1 MSRTN
6 WKMKMMAMSKLSEK
20 LGSGKPVVTAAC
32 IPPHATD
39 ATAVKKLAA
48 CFPPSLDG
56 VIVGDHA
63 EQSHGS
69 ALACAVL
76 LAAEKIEPVL
86 SLCTRD
92 RNRVALES
100 DVLGA
105 SALGVKTF
113 FCMSGMHQAL
123 GGFPQ
128 AAGAYDMDSVQ
139 LTQAL
144 AKMASAGLDFSGSK
158 LPATPALTVA
168 AAAHPYLRP
177 IELAVRQTKKKIAAG
192 AQILLTDPIFDLAGF
207 EEWLKAV
214 RAAGLDKQAA
224 IIASVLPLTSVAQAE
239 ELRTQPGSPISDDI
253 LKRLRSGDAAQAG
266 VAIAAE
272 IAGKAKAMAGVRG
285 IHIHSAGCEPLAA
298 AVIKEA
304 RLA

>member
-1 MSRTN
+1 
-6 WKMKMMAMSKLSEK
+6 MSKLSEK
-20 LGSGKPVVTAAC
+20 LGSGKTVVTAAC
-32 IPPHATD
+32 VPPHGTD
-39 ATAVKKLAA
+39 PAAVKKLAA

-56 VIVGDHA
+56 VVVGDHA
-63 EQSHGS
+63 EQAHGS

-76 LAAEKIEPVL
+76 LAAEKVEPVL

-105 SALGVKTF
+105 AALGVKTF
-113 FCMSGMHQAL
+113 FCMSGMHQTL

-139 LTQAL
+139 LTQAV
-144 AKMASAGLDFSGSK
+144 AKMAKDGLDFSGAK
-158 LPATPALTVA
+158 LTPTPSMTVA
-168 AAAHPYLRP
+168 AAVHPYLRP
-177 IELAVRQTKKKIAAG
+177 IELALAQTKKKIAAG

-207 EEWLKAV
+207 EEWCKAM
-214 RAAGLDKQAA
+214 RAAGLDKRAA
-224 IIASVLPLTSVAQAE
+224 IIATVLPLTSVAQAE
-239 ELRTQPGSPISDDI
+239 ELRTQPGSPISDEI
-253 LKRLRSGDAAQAG
+253 IKRLRSGDAAQAG

-272 IAGKAKAMAGVRG
+272 IAGKAKAMVGVRG

>member
-1 MSRTN
+1 MT
-6 WKMKMMAMSKLSEK
+6 AMSKLSEK
-20 LGSGKPVVTAAC
+20 LGSGKTVVTAAC
-32 IPPHATD
+32 VPPHGTD
-39 ATAVKKLAA
+39 PAAVKKLAA

-56 VIVGDHA
+56 VVVGDHA
-63 EQSHGS
+63 EQAHGS

-76 LAAEKIEPVL
+76 LAAEKVEPVL

-105 SALGVKTF
+105 AALGVKTF

-139 LTQAL
+139 LTQAV
-144 AKMASAGLDFSGSK
+144 AKMAKDGLDFSGAK
-158 LPATPALTVA
+158 LTPTPSMTVA
-168 AAAHPYLRP
+168 AAVHPYLRP
-177 IELAVRQTKKKIAAG
+177 IELALAQTKKKIAAG

-207 EEWLKAV
+207 EEWCKAM
-214 RAAGLDKQAA
+214 RAAGLDKRAA
-224 IIASVLPLTSVAQAE
+224 IIATVLPLTSVAQAE

-253 LKRLRSGDAAQAG
+253 IKRLRSGDAAQAG

>member
-1 MSRTN
+1 
-6 WKMKMMAMSKLSEK
+6 MSKLSEK
-20 LGSGKPVVTAAC
+20 LGSGKPVLTAAC
-32 IPPHATD
+32 APPHGTD
-39 ATAVKKLAA
+39 PAAVKKLAA
-48 CFPPSLDG
+48 LFPASLDA

-63 EQSHGS
+63 EKAHGS
-69 ALACAVL
+69 ALACAAL
-76 LAAEKIEPVL
+76 LAAEKVEPVL

-105 SALGVKTF
+105 AALGVKTF
-113 FCMSGMHQAL
+113 FCMSGAHQAL

-144 AKMASAGLDFSGSK
+144 AKMVSSGLDFSGAK
-158 LPATPALTVA
+158 LAAAPALTMAV
-168 AAAHPYLRP
+168 AAHPYLRP
-177 IELAVRQTKKKIAAG
+177 IELALAQTKKKIAAG

-207 EEWLKAV
+207 EEWLKAI
-214 RAAGLDKQAA
+214 RAAGLEKKAA

-239 ELRTQPGSPISDDI
+239 ELRTRAGSPIGDDI
-253 LKRLRSGDAAQAG
+253 IKRLRSGDPAQAG

-272 IAGKAKAMAGVRG
+272 IAGKAKALAGVRG
-285 IHIHSAGCEPLAA
+285 IHILSAGCESLAA
-298 AVIKEA
+298 SVIKEA

>member
-1 MSRTN
+1 MT
-6 WKMKMMAMSKLSEK
+6 AISKLSEK

-32 IPPHATD
+32 LPPHGTD
-39 ATAVKKLAA
+39 PTAVKKLAA

-63 EQSHGS
+63 EQAHGS

-76 LAAEKIEPVL
+76 LAAEKVEPVL

-105 SALGVKTF
+105 FALGVKTF
-113 FCMSGMHQAL
+113 FCMSGTHQAL

-144 AKMASAGLDFSGSK
+144 ARMASAGLDFSGAK
-158 LPATPALTVA
+158 LTATPSLTVA
-168 AAAHPYLRP
+168 AAVHPYLRP
-177 IELAVRQTKKKIAAG
+177 IEMALAQTRKKIGAG

-214 RAAGLDKQAA
+214 RAVGLDKRAA

-239 ELRTQPGSPISDDI
+239 ELRTRPGSPISDDI
-253 LKRLRSGDAAQAG
+253 IKRLRGGDVAQAG

-272 IAGKAKAMAGVRG
+272 IALKAKAMPGVRG

-298 AVIKEA
+298 SVIKEA

>member
-1 MSRTN
+1 MTATSR
-6 WKMKMMAMSKLSEK
+6 LSEK
-20 LGSGKPVVTAAC
+20 LGSGKLVVTAAC
-32 IPPHATD
+32 LPPHGTD
-39 ATAVKKLAA
+39 PAAVKKLAT
-48 CFPPSLDG
+48 CFPASLDG

-63 EQSHGS
+63 EQAHGS

-76 LAAEKIEPVL
+76 LAAEKVEPVL

-105 SALGVKTF
+105 AALGVKTF
-113 FCMSGMHQAL
+113 FCMSGTHQAL

-128 AAGAYDMDSVQ
+128 AAGAYDMDSVH

-144 AKMASAGLDFSGSK
+144 ARMASAGLDFSGAK
-158 LPATPALTVA
+158 LGAVPSFAVA

-177 IELAVRQTKKKIAAG
+177 MELAMVQTRRKIAAG

-224 IIASVLPLTSVAQAE
+224 VIASVLPLTSVAQAE
-239 ELRTQPGSPISDDI
+239 ELRTRPGSPISDEI
-253 LKRLRSGDAAQAG
+253 IKRLRSGDAAQAG

>member
-1 MSRTN
+1 
-6 WKMKMMAMSKLSEK
+6 MSKLSEK

-32 IPPHATD
+32 LPPHGTD
-39 ATAVKKLAA
+39 PTAVKKLAA

-63 EQSHGS
+63 EQAHGS

-76 LAAEKIEPVL
+76 LAGEKLEPVL

-105 SALGVKTF
+105 FALGVKTF
-113 FCMSGMHQAL
+113 FCMSGTHQAL

-128 AAGAYDMDSVQ
+128 VAGAYDMDSVQ

-144 AKMASAGLDFSGSK
+144 ARMASAGLDFSGAK
-158 LPATPALTVA
+158 LTATPSLTVA
-168 AAAHPYLRP
+168 AAVHPYLRP
-177 IELAVRQTKKKIAAG
+177 IEMALAQTRKKIGAG

-214 RAAGLDKQAA
+214 RVVGLDKRAA

-239 ELRTQPGSPISDDI
+239 ELRTRPGSPISDDI
-253 LKRLRSGDAAQAG
+253 IKRLRGGDAAQAG

-272 IAGKAKAMAGVRG
+272 IAVKARAMAGVRG

-298 AVIKEA
+298 SVIKEA

>member
-1 MSRTN
+1 MT
-6 WKMKMMAMSKLSEK
+6 AMSKLSEK
-20 LGSGKPVVTAAC
+20 LGSGKTVVTAAC
-32 IPPHATD
+32 VPPHGTD
-39 ATAVKKLAA
+39 PAAVKKLAA

-56 VIVGDHA
+56 VVVGDHA
-63 EQSHGS
+63 EQAHGS

-76 LAAEKIEPVL
+76 LAAEKVEPVL

-113 FCMSGMHQAL
+113 FCMSGMHQTL

-144 AKMASAGLDFSGSK
+144 AKMVRDGLDFSGTK
-158 LPATPALTVA
+158 LTPTPSMTVA

-177 IELAVRQTKKKIAAG
+177 IELALAQTRKKIEAG
-192 AQILLTDPIFDLAGF
+192 ARILFTDAIFDLGGF
-207 EEWLKAV
+207 AEWLHSV
-214 RAAGLDKQAA
+214 RAEGLDKQAA

-239 ELRTQPGSPISDDI
+239 DLRTQPGSPISDEI
-253 LKRLRSGDAAQAG
+253 IKRLRSGDAAQAG

-272 IAGKAKAMAGVRG
+272 IAGKAKAMVGVRG

>member
-1 MSRTN
+1 MT
-6 WKMKMMAMSKLSEK
+6 ATSKLSEK
-20 LGSGKPVVTAAC
+20 LGSGKLALTAAC
-32 IPPHATD
+32 LPPHGAD
-39 ATAVKKLAA
+39 PAAVKKLAE

-56 VIVGDHA
+56 VVVGDHA
-63 EQSHGS
+63 EQAHGS

-76 LAAEKIEPVL
+76 LAAEKIEPML
-86 SLCTRD
+86 SLCARD
-92 RNRVALES
+92 RNRVALEA

-105 SALGVKTF
+105 ATLGVKNF

-128 AAGAYDMDSVQ
+128 AAGAYDLDSLQ
-139 LTQAL
+139 LTQAV
-144 AKMASAGLDFSGSK
+144 AKMASAGLDFSGNK
-158 LPATPALTVA
+158 LAATPSLTVA

-177 IELAVRQTKKKIAAG
+177 IELALAQTRKKIAAG
-192 AQILLTDPIFDLAGF
+192 AQILLSDPIFELAGF

-253 LKRLRSGDAAQAG
+253 IKRLRTGDAAQAG

-272 IAGKAKAMAGVRG
+272 IASKVKAMAGVRG
-285 IHIHSAGCEPLAA
+285 IHIHSAGCESLAA
-298 AVIKEA
+298 SVIKEA
-304 RLA
+304 RLG

>member
-1 MSRTN
+1 MT
-6 WKMKMMAMSKLSEK
+6 AISKLSEK

-32 IPPHATD
+32 LPPHGTD
-39 ATAVKKLAA
+39 PTAVKKLAA

-63 EQSHGS
+63 EQAHGS

-76 LAAEKIEPVL
+76 LAAEKVEPVL

-105 SALGVKTF
+105 FALGVKTF
-113 FCMSGMHQAL
+113 FCMSGTHQAL

-144 AKMASAGLDFSGSK
+144 ARMASAGLDFSGAK
-158 LPATPALTVA
+158 LTATPSLTVA
-168 AAAHPYLRP
+168 AAVHPYLRP
-177 IELAVRQTKKKIAAG
+177 IEMALAQTRKKIGAG

-214 RAAGLDKQAA
+214 RAVGLDKRAA

-239 ELRTQPGSPISDDI
+239 ELRTRPGSPISDDI
-253 LKRLRSGDAAQAG
+253 IKRLRGGDAAQAG

-272 IAGKAKAMAGVRG
+272 IALKAKAMPGVRG

-298 AVIKEA
+298 SVIKEA

>member
-1 MSRTN
+1 MT
-6 WKMKMMAMSKLSEK
+6 AMSKLSEK
-20 LGSGKPVVTAAC
+20 LGSGKTVVTAAC
-32 IPPHATD
+32 VPPHGTD
-39 ATAVKKLAA
+39 PAAVKKLAA

-56 VIVGDHA
+56 VVVGDHA
-63 EQSHGS
+63 EQAHGS
-69 ALACAVL
+69 ALACAAL
-76 LAAEKIEPVL
+76 LAAEKVEPVL

-100 DVLGA
+100 DVLGVA
-105 SALGVKTF
+105 ALGVKTF
-113 FCMSGMHQAL
+113 FCMSGMHQTL

-139 LTQAL
+139 LTQAV
-144 AKMASAGLDFSGSK
+144 AKMAKDGLDFSGAK
-158 LPATPALTVA
+158 LTPMPSMTVA
-168 AAAHPYLRP
+168 AAVHPYLRP
-177 IELAVRQTKKKIAAG
+177 IELALAQTKKKIAAG

-207 EEWLKAV
+207 EEWCKAV
-214 RAAGLDKQAA
+214 RDAGLDKRVA
-224 IIASVLPLTSVAQAE
+224 IIATVLPLTSVAQAE

-253 LKRLRSGDAAQAG
+253 IKRLRSGDAAQAG

>member
-1 MSRTN
+1 MT
-6 WKMKMMAMSKLSEK
+6 AMSKLSEK
-20 LGSGKPVVTAAC
+20 LGSGKTVVTAAC
-32 IPPHATD
+32 VPPHGTD
-39 ATAVKKLAA
+39 PAAVKKLAA

-56 VIVGDHA
+56 VVVGDHA
-63 EQSHGS
+63 EQAHGS
-69 ALACAVL
+69 ALACAAL
-76 LAAEKIEPVL
+76 LAAEKVEPVL

-105 SALGVKTF
+105 AALGVKTF
-113 FCMSGMHQAL
+113 FCMSGMHQTL

-139 LTQAL
+139 LTQAV
-144 AKMASAGLDFSGSK
+144 AKMAKDGLDFSGAK
-158 LPATPALTVA
+158 LTPTPSMTVA
-168 AAAHPYLRP
+168 AAVHPYLRP
-177 IELAVRQTKKKIAAG
+177 IELALAQTKKKIAAG

-207 EEWLKAV
+207 EEWCKAMGD
-214 RAAGLDKQAA
+214 AGLDKRAA
-224 IIASVLPLTSVAQAE
+224 IIATVLPLTSVAQAE

-253 LKRLRSGDAAQAG
+253 IKRLRSGDAAQAG

-272 IAGKAKAMAGVRG
+272 IAGKAKAIAGVRG

>member
-1 MSRTN
+1 MT
-6 WKMKMMAMSKLSEK
+6 AISKLSEK
-20 LGSGKPVVTAAC
+20 LGSGKTVVTAAC
-32 IPPHATD
+32 VPPHGTD
-39 ATAVKKLAA
+39 PAAVKKLAA

-56 VIVGDHA
+56 VVVGDHA
-63 EQSHGS
+63 EQAHGS

-76 LAAEKIEPVL
+76 LAAEKVEPVL

-105 SALGVKTF
+105 AALGVKTF
-113 FCMSGMHQAL
+113 FCMSGMHQSL

-139 LTQAL
+139 LTQAV
-144 AKMASAGLDFSGSK
+144 AKMAKDGLDFSGAK
-158 LPATPALTVA
+158 LTPTPSMTVA
-168 AAAHPYLRP
+168 AAVHPYLRP
-177 IELAVRQTKKKIAAG
+177 IELALAQTKKKIAAG

-207 EEWLKAV
+207 EEWCKAM
-214 RAAGLDKQAA
+214 RAAGLDKRVA
-224 IIASVLPLTSVAQAE
+224 IIATVLPLTSVAQAE
-239 ELRTQPGSPISDDI
+239 ELRAQPGSPISDDI
-253 LKRLRSGDAAQAG
+253 IKRLRSGDAAQAG

>member
-1 MSRTN
+1 
-6 WKMKMMAMSKLSEK
+6 MMAMSKLSEK

-272 IAGKAKAMAGVRG
+272 IASKVKAMAGVRG

-298 AVIKEA
+298 AVINAA

>member
-1 MSRTN
+1 MT
-6 WKMKMMAMSKLSEK
+6 AMSKLSEK
-20 LGSGKPVVTAAC
+20 LGSGKPVLTAAC
-32 IPPHATD
+32 APPHGTD
-39 ATAVKKLAA
+39 PAAVKKLAA
-48 CFPPSLDG
+48 LFPASLDA

-63 EQSHGS
+63 EKAHGS
-69 ALACAVL
+69 ALACAAL
-76 LAAEKIEPVL
+76 LAAEKVEPVL

-105 SALGVKTF
+105 AALGVKTF
-113 FCMSGMHQAL
+113 FCMSGAHQAL

-144 AKMASAGLDFSGSK
+144 AKMVSSGLDFSGAK
-158 LPATPALTVA
+158 LAAAPALTMAV
-168 AAAHPYLRP
+168 AAHPYLRP
-177 IELAVRQTKKKIAAG
+177 IELALAQTKKKIAAG

-207 EEWLKAV
+207 EEWLKAI
-214 RAAGLDKQAA
+214 RAAGLEKKAA

-239 ELRTQPGSPISDDI
+239 ELRTRAGSQIGDDI
-253 LKRLRSGDAAQAG
+253 IKRLRSGDPAQAG

-272 IAGKAKAMAGVRG
+272 IAGKAKALAGVRG
-285 IHIHSAGCEPLAA
+285 IHILSAGCESLAA
-298 AVIKEA
+298 SVIKEA

>member
-1 MSRTN
+1 MT
-6 WKMKMMAMSKLSEK
+6 AMSKLSEK
-20 LGSGKPVVTAAC
+20 LGSGKTVVTAAC
-32 IPPHATD
+32 VPPHGTD
-39 ATAVKKLAA
+39 PAAVKKLAA

-56 VIVGDHA
+56 VVVGDHA
-63 EQSHGS
+63 EQAHGS

-76 LAAEKIEPVL
+76 LAAEKVEPVL

-105 SALGVKTF
+105 AALGVKTF
-113 FCMSGMHQAL
+113 FCMSGMHQSL

-139 LTQAL
+139 LTQAV
-144 AKMASAGLDFSGSK
+144 AKMAKDGLDFSGAK
-158 LPATPALTVA
+158 LTPTPSMTVA
-168 AAAHPYLRP
+168 AAVHPYLRP
-177 IELAVRQTKKKIAAG
+177 IELALAQTKKKIAAG

-207 EEWLKAV
+207 EEWCKAM
-214 RAAGLDKQAA
+214 RAAGLDKRVA
-224 IIASVLPLTSVAQAE
+224 IIATVLPLTSVAQAE
-239 ELRTQPGSPISDDI
+239 ELRAQPGSPISDDI
-253 LKRLRSGDAAQAG
+253 IKRLRSGDAAQAG

>member
-1 MSRTN
+1 MT
-6 WKMKMMAMSKLSEK
+6 AMSKLSEK
-20 LGSGKPVVTAAC
+20 LGSGKTVVTAAC
-32 IPPHATD
+32 VPPHGTD
-39 ATAVKKLAA
+39 PAAVKRLAA

-56 VIVGDHA
+56 VVVGDHA
-63 EQSHGS
+63 EQAHGS

-76 LAAEKIEPVL
+76 LAAEKVEPVL

-105 SALGVKTF
+105 AALGVKTF

-123 GGFPQ
+123 GDFPQ

-144 AKMASAGLDFSGSK
+144 AKMAKDGLDFSGAK
-158 LPATPALTVA
+158 LTPTPSMTVA

-177 IELAVRQTKKKIAAG
+177 IELALAQTKKKIAAG

-207 EEWLKAV
+207 EEWCKAM
-214 RAAGLDKQAA
+214 RDAGLDKRVA

-253 LKRLRSGDAAQAG
+253 IKRLRSGDAAQAG

-272 IAGKAKAMAGVRG
+272 IAGKAKAIAGVRG

>member
-1 MSRTN
+1 
-6 WKMKMMAMSKLSEK
+6 MSKLSEK
-20 LGSGKPVVTAAC
+20 LGSGKPVLTAAC
-32 IPPHATD
+32 VPPHGSDPA
-39 ATAVKKLAA
+39 AVKKLAGV
-48 CFPPSLDG
+48 FPASLDA

-63 EQSHGS
+63 EQAHGS

-76 LAAEKIEPVL
+76 LAAEKVEPVL

-139 LTQAL
+139 LTQAM
-144 AKMASAGLDFSGSK
+144 AKMAGSGLDFSGTK
-158 LPATPALTVA
+158 LTAAPAMTVA
-168 AAAHPYLRP
+168 VAAHPYLRP
-177 IELAVRQTKKKIAAG
+177 IELAVAQTKKKVAAG

-239 ELRTQPGSPISDDI
+239 ELRTRPGSPISDDI
-253 LKRLRSGDAAQAG
+253 IKRLRSGDAAQAG

-272 IAGKAKAMAGVRG
+272 IAGKAKALAGVRG
-285 IHIHSAGCEPLAA
+285 IHIHSAGCESLAA
-298 AVIKEA
+298 SVIKEA

>member
-1 MSRTN
+1 MT
-6 WKMKMMAMSKLSEK
+6 AMSKLSEK
-20 LGSGKPVVTAAC
+20 LGSGKTVVTAAC
-32 IPPHATD
+32 VPPHGTD
-39 ATAVKKLAA
+39 PAAVKRLAA

-56 VIVGDHA
+56 VVVGDHA
-63 EQSHGS
+63 EQAHGS

-76 LAAEKIEPVL
+76 LAAEKVEPVL

-105 SALGVKTF
+105 AALGVKTF

-123 GGFPQ
+123 GDFPQ

-144 AKMASAGLDFSGSK
+144 AKMAKDGLDFSGAK
-158 LPATPALTVA
+158 LTPTPSMTVA

-177 IELAVRQTKKKIAAG
+177 IELALAQTKKKIAAG

-207 EEWLKAV
+207 EEWCKAM
-214 RAAGLDKQAA
+214 RDAGLDKRVA

-253 LKRLRSGDAAQAG
+253 IKRLRSGDAAQAG

>member
-1 MSRTN
+1 MV
-6 WKMKMMAMSKLSEK
+6 AMSKLSEK
-20 LGSGKPVVTAAC
+20 LGSGKPALTAAC
-32 IPPHATD
+32 LPPHGAD
-39 ATAVKKLAA
+39 PAAVKKLAT
-48 CFPPSLDG
+48 CFPPSLDA

-63 EQSHGS
+63 EQAHGS
-69 ALACAVL
+69 ALGCAVL
-76 LAAEKIEPVL
+76 LAAEKVEPVL

-92 RNRVALES
+92 RNRVALEA

-105 SALGVKTF
+105 SALGVKAF

-128 AAGAYDMDSVQ
+128 AAGAYDLDSVQ

-144 AKMASAGLDFSGSK
+144 ARMASAGLDFSGAK
-158 LPATPALTVA
+158 LA
-168 AAAHPYLRP
+168 AAPSFAVAVAVHPYLRP
-177 IELAVRQTKKKIAAG
+177 MELAVLQTKKKIAAG

-214 RAAGLDKQAA
+214 RAAGLDRKAA
-224 IIASVLPLTSVAQAE
+224 IIASVLPLTSAAQAE
-239 ELRTQPGSPISDDI
+239 ELRTRPGSPIGDDI
-253 LKRLRSGDAAQAG
+253 IKRLRTGDAAQAG

-272 IAGKAKAMAGVRG
+272 IAGKVKAMAGVRG

-298 AVIKEA
+298 SVLKEA
-304 RLA
+304 QLA

>member
-1 MSRTN
+1 
-6 WKMKMMAMSKLSEK
+6 MSKLSEK
-20 LGSGKPVVTAAC
+20 LGSGKTVVTAAC
-32 IPPHATD
+32 VPPHGTD
-39 ATAVKKLAA
+39 PAAVKRLAA

-56 VIVGDHA
+56 VVVGDHA
-63 EQSHGS
+63 EQAHGS

-76 LAAEKIEPVL
+76 LAAEKVEPVL

-105 SALGVKTF
+105 AALGVKTF
-113 FCMSGMHQAL
+113 FCMSGMHQTL

-139 LTQAL
+139 LTQAV
-144 AKMASAGLDFSGSK
+144 AKMAKDGLDFSGAK
-158 LPATPALTVA
+158 LTPTPSMTVA
-168 AAAHPYLRP
+168 AAVHPYLRP
-177 IELAVRQTKKKIAAG
+177 IELALAQTKKKIAAG

-207 EEWLKAV
+207 EEWCKAV
-214 RAAGLDKQAA
+214 RDAGLDKRVA
-224 IIASVLPLTSVAQAE
+224 IIATVLPLTSVAQAE

-253 LKRLRSGDAAQAG
+253 IKRLRSGDAAQAG

>member
-1 MSRTN
+1 MT
-6 WKMKMMAMSKLSEK
+6 AMSKLSEK
-20 LGSGKPVVTAAC
+20 LGSGKTVVTAAC
-32 IPPHATD
+32 VPPHGTD
-39 ATAVKKLAA
+39 PAAVKKLAA

-56 VIVGDHA
+56 VVVGDHA
-63 EQSHGS
+63 EQAHGS

-76 LAAEKIEPVL
+76 LAAEKVEPVL

-105 SALGVKTF
+105 AALGVKTF

-123 GGFPQ
+123 GDFPQ

-139 LTQAL
+139 LTQAV
-144 AKMASAGLDFSGSK
+144 AKMAKDGLDFSGAK
-158 LPATPALTVA
+158 LTPTPSMTVA

-177 IELAVRQTKKKIAAG
+177 IELALAQTKKKIAAG

-207 EEWLKAV
+207 EEWCKAV
-214 RAAGLDKQAA
+214 RAAGLDNRAA
-224 IIASVLPLTSVAQAE
+224 IIATVLPLTSVAQAE

-253 LKRLRSGDAAQAG
+253 IKRLRSGDAAQAG

>member
-1 MSRTN
+1 
-6 WKMKMMAMSKLSEK
+6 LSEK
-20 LGSGKPVVTAAC
+20 LSSGKPALTAAC
-32 IPPHATD
+32 FPPHGTD
-39 ATAVKKLAA
+39 PAAVKKLAA

-63 EQSHGS
+63 EQTHGS

-76 LAAEKIEPVL
+76 LAAEKIEPML
-86 SLCTRD
+86 SLCARD
-92 RNRVALES
+92 RNRVALEA

-105 SALGVKTF
+105 ATLGVKNF

-128 AAGAYDMDSVQ
+128 AAGAYDIDSVQ

-144 AKMASAGLDFSGSK
+144 AKMTSAGLDFSGNK
-158 LPATPALTVA
+158 LAATPSLTVA

-177 IELAVRQTKKKIAAG
+177 IEMALAQTRKKIAAG

-214 RAAGLDKQAA
+214 RAVGLDRQAA

-253 LKRLRSGDAAQAG
+253 IKRLRTGDAAQAG

-272 IAGKAKAMAGVRG
+272 IASKVKTMAGVRG
-285 IHIHSAGCEPLAA
+285 IHIHSAGCESLVAP
-298 AVIKEA
+298 VIKEA
-304 RLA
+304 RLG

>member
-1 MSRTN
+1 
-6 WKMKMMAMSKLSEK
+6 MKMTAISKLSEK
-20 LGSGKPVVTAAC
+20 LGSGKAVVTAAC
-32 IPPHATD
+32 MPPHGTD
-39 ATAVKKLAA
+39 PAAVKKLAA
-48 CFPPSLDG
+48 CFPSSLDG
-56 VIVGDHA
+56 VVVGDHA
-63 EQSHGS
+63 EQAHGS

-76 LAAEKIEPVL
+76 LAAEKVEPVL

-92 RNRVALES
+92 RNRVALEA

-128 AAGAYDMDSVQ
+128 AAGGYDMDSAQ

-144 AKMASAGLDFSGSK
+144 AKMASAGLDFSGVK
-158 LPATPALTVA
+158 LATAPALTVA
-168 AAAHPYLRP
+168 VAAHPYLRP
-177 IELAVRQTKKKIAAG
+177 IELALAQTRKKIAAG

-207 EEWLKAV
+207 EEWCKAV
-214 RAAGLDKQAA
+214 RGAGLDKRAA
-224 IIASVLPLTSVAQAE
+224 IIASVQPLTSVAQAE
-239 ELRTQPGSPISDDI
+239 ELRTRPGSPISDDI
-253 LKRLRSGDAAQAG
+253 IKRLRSGDAAQAG

-272 IAGKAKAMAGVRG
+272 IASKVKAMAGVRG

-298 AVIKEA
+298 AVINAA

>member
-1 MSRTN
+1 MT
-6 WKMKMMAMSKLSEK
+6 AMSKLSEK
-20 LGSGKPVVTAAC
+20 LGSGKPVLTAAC
-32 IPPHATD
+32 VPPHGSDPA
-39 ATAVKKLAA
+39 AVKKLAGV
-48 CFPPSLDG
+48 FPASLDA

-63 EQSHGS
+63 EQAHGS

-76 LAAEKIEPVL
+76 LAAEKVEPVL

-139 LTQAL
+139 LTQAM
-144 AKMASAGLDFSGSK
+144 AKMAGSGLDFSGTK
-158 LPATPALTVA
+158 LTAAPAMTVA
-168 AAAHPYLRP
+168 VAAHPYLRP
-177 IELAVRQTKKKIAAG
+177 IELAVAQTKKKVAAG

-239 ELRTQPGSPISDDI
+239 ELRTRPGSPISDDI
-253 LKRLRSGDAAQAG
+253 IKRLRSGDAAQAG

-272 IAGKAKAMAGVRG
+272 IAGKAKALAGVRG
-285 IHIHSAGCEPLAA
+285 IHIHSAGCESLAA
-298 AVIKEA
+298 SVIKEA

>member
-1 MSRTN
+1 
-6 WKMKMMAMSKLSEK
+6 
-20 LGSGKPVVTAAC
+20 
-32 IPPHATD
+32 
-39 ATAVKKLAA
+39 
-48 CFPPSLDG
+48 
-56 VIVGDHA
+56 
-63 EQSHGS
+63 
-69 ALACAVL
+69 
-76 LAAEKIEPVL
+76 VL

-105 SALGVKTF
+105 FALGVKTF
-113 FCMSGMHQAL
+113 FCMSGTHQAL

-144 AKMASAGLDFSGSK
+144 ARMASAGLDFSGAK
-158 LPATPALTVA
+158 LTATPSLTVA
-168 AAAHPYLRP
+168 AAVHPYLRP
-177 IELAVRQTKKKIAAG
+177 IEMALAQTRKKIGAG

-214 RAAGLDKQAA
+214 RAVGLDKRAA

-239 ELRTQPGSPISDDI
+239 ELRTRPGSPISDDI
-253 LKRLRSGDAAQAG
+253 IKRLRGGDAAQAG

-272 IAGKAKAMAGVRG
+272 IALKAKAMPGVRG

-298 AVIKEA
+298 SVIKEA

>member
-1 MSRTN
+1 
-6 WKMKMMAMSKLSEK
+6 
-20 LGSGKPVVTAAC
+20 
-32 IPPHATD
+32 
-39 ATAVKKLAA
+39 VKKLAA

-63 EQSHGS
+63 EQAHGS

-76 LAAEKIEPVL
+76 LAAEKVEPVL

-105 SALGVKTF
+105 FALGVKTF
-113 FCMSGMHQAL
+113 FCMSGTHQAL

-144 AKMASAGLDFSGSK
+144 ARMASAGLDFSGAK
-158 LPATPALTVA
+158 LTATPSLTVA
-168 AAAHPYLRP
+168 AAVHPYLRP
-177 IELAVRQTKKKIAAG
+177 IEMALAQTRKKIGAG

-214 RAAGLDKQAA
+214 RAVGLDKRAA

-239 ELRTQPGSPISDDI
+239 ELRTRPGSPISDDI
-253 LKRLRSGDAAQAG
+253 IKRLRGGDAAQAG

-272 IAGKAKAMAGVRG
+272 IALKAKAMPGVRG

-298 AVIKEA
+298 SVIKEA

>member
-1 MSRTN
+1 MTAMSR
-6 WKMKMMAMSKLSEK
+6 LSEK
-20 LGSGKPVVTAAC
+20 LGSGKSVVTAAC
-32 IPPHATD
+32 IPPHGTD
-39 ATAVKKLAA
+39 PAAVKRLAA

-63 EQSHGS
+63 EQAHGS

-105 SALGVKTF
+105 STLGVKTF
-113 FCMSGMHQAL
+113 FCMSGMHQVL

-128 AAGAYDMDSVQ
+128 AAGAYDMDSLQ

-144 AKMASAGLDFSGSK
+144 AKMASAGLDFSGAK
-158 LPATPALTVA
+158 LAAAPSFTVA
-168 AAAHPYLRP
+168 VAAHPYLRP
-177 IELAVRQTKKKIAAG
+177 IELALAQTRKKIAAG

-214 RAAGLDKQAA
+214 RAAGLDKRVAV
-224 IIASVLPLTSVAQAE
+224 IASVLPLTSVAQAE
-239 ELRTQPGSPISDDI
+239 ELRTQPGSPISDEI
-253 LKRLRSGDAAQAG
+253 IKRLRSGDAAQAG

-272 IAGKAKAMAGVRG
+272 IAGKVKAMAGVRG
-285 IHIHSAGCEPLAA
+285 IHIHSAGCEALAA
-298 AVIKEA
+298 PVIEKA

>member
-1 MSRTN
+1 MT
-6 WKMKMMAMSKLSEK
+6 AISKLSEK
-20 LGSGKPVVTAAC
+20 LGSGKTVVTAAC
-32 IPPHATD
+32 VPPHGTD
-39 ATAVKKLAA
+39 PAAVKKLAA

-56 VIVGDHA
+56 VVVGDHA
-63 EQSHGS
+63 EQAHGS

-76 LAAEKIEPVL
+76 LAAEKVEPVL

-105 SALGVKTF
+105 AALGVKAF

-144 AKMASAGLDFSGSK
+144 AKMAKDGLDFSGAK
-158 LPATPALTVA
+158 LTSTPSMTVA

-177 IELAVRQTKKKIAAG
+177 IELALAQTRKKIAAG

-207 EEWLKAV
+207 EEWCKAM
-214 RAAGLDKQAA
+214 RAAGLDKRVA
-224 IIASVLPLTSVAQAE
+224 IIATVLPLTSVAQAE

-253 LKRLRSGDAAQAG
+253 IKRLRSGDAAQAG

>member
-1 MSRTN
+1 MT
-6 WKMKMMAMSKLSEK
+6 AMSKLSEK
-20 LGSGKPVVTAAC
+20 LGSGKPVLTAAC
-32 IPPHATD
+32 VPPHGTD
-39 ATAVKKLAA
+39 PAAVKKLAA
-48 CFPPSLDG
+48 LFPASLDA

-63 EQSHGS
+63 EKAHGS

-76 LAAEKIEPVL
+76 LATEKVEPVL

-113 FCMSGMHQAL
+113 FCMSGAHQTL

-144 AKMASAGLDFSGSK
+144 AKMASSGMDFSGAK
-158 LPATPALTVA
+158 LAAAPALTVA

-177 IELAVRQTKKKIAAG
+177 IELALAQMKKKIAAG

-207 EEWLKAV
+207 EEWLKAI
-214 RAAGLDKQAA
+214 RAAGLDKNAA

-239 ELRTQPGSPISDDI
+239 ELRAGPGSPISDDI
-253 LKRLRSGDAAQAG
+253 IKRLRSGDAAQAG

-285 IHIHSAGCEPLAA
+285 IHIHSAGCESLAA
-298 AVIKEA
+298 SVIKEA

>member
-1 MSRTN
+1 MT
-6 WKMKMMAMSKLSEK
+6 AMSKLSEK
-20 LGSGKPVVTAAC
+20 LGSGKTVVTAAC
-32 IPPHATD
+32 VPPHGTD
-39 ATAVKKLAA
+39 PAAVKKLAA

-56 VIVGDHA
+56 VVVGDHA
-63 EQSHGS
+63 EQAHGS

-76 LAAEKIEPVL
+76 LAAEKVEPVL

-105 SALGVKTF
+105 AALGVKTF
-113 FCMSGMHQAL
+113 FCVSGMHQSL

-139 LTQAL
+139 LTQAV
-144 AKMASAGLDFSGSK
+144 AKMAKDGLDFSGAK
-158 LPATPALTVA
+158 LTPTPSMTVA
-168 AAAHPYLRP
+168 AAVHPYLRP
-177 IELAVRQTKKKIAAG
+177 IELALAQTKKKIAAG

-207 EEWLKAV
+207 EEWCKAM
-214 RAAGLDKQAA
+214 RAAGLDKRVA
-224 IIASVLPLTSVAQAE
+224 IIATVLPLTSVAQAE
-239 ELRTQPGSPISDDI
+239 ELRAQPGSPISDDI
-253 LKRLRSGDAAQAG
+253 IKRLRSGDAAQAG

>member
-1 MSRTN
+1 
-6 WKMKMMAMSKLSEK
+6 
-20 LGSGKPVVTAAC
+20 
-32 IPPHATD
+32 
-39 ATAVKKLAA
+39 VKKLAA

-56 VIVGDHA
+56 VVVGDHA
-63 EQSHGS
+63 EQAHGS
-69 ALACAVL
+69 ALACAAL
-76 LAAEKIEPVL
+76 LAAEKVEPVL

-105 SALGVKTF
+105 AALGVKTF
-113 FCMSGMHQAL
+113 FCMSGMHQTL

-139 LTQAL
+139 LTQAV
-144 AKMASAGLDFSGSK
+144 AKMAKDGLDFSGAK
-158 LPATPALTVA
+158 LTPMPSMTVA
-168 AAAHPYLRP
+168 AAVHPYLRP
-177 IELAVRQTKKKIAAG
+177 IELALAQTKKKIAAG

-207 EEWLKAV
+207 EEWCKAV
-214 RAAGLDKQAA
+214 RDAGLDKRVA
-224 IIASVLPLTSVAQAE
+224 IIATVLPLTSVAQAE

-253 LKRLRSGDAAQAG
+253 IKRLRSGDAAQAG